1 MPKKKLTKTQTKKL
15 LEQARRSLGNLLI
28 NKIATGD
35 GPMSIPSL
43 LEIGKKLDSALKRV
57 K

>member
-1 MPKKKLTKTQTKKL
+1 MPKKKYTKTQTKRL
-15 LEQARRSLGNLLI
+15 LEQARRALGNLLI

-43 LEIGKKLDSALKRV
+43 LEIGKKLDSALKRI